1 MNFTSEQIEIFLK
14 VLDTGSFSA
23 AARALKKVPSAIS
36 MGIANIEADLGM
48 VLFERTPRKVIPTE
62 YALALAP
69 QARVISEKLKQLNTY
84 TYELSLGFESTLK
97 IGIVS
102 DISNHT
108 LLIAIKKLALKYP
121 FLNIELITA
130 PKDDI
135 LQLLYAEKISFCL
148 ANSTQ
153 HIKIEEYLQL
163 VNLDSLIATISPE
176 HALIKQTD
184 QSNVFIEDLI
194 DIRQIVVA
202 SSELEISDLRP
213 IIGASYWKTNDV
225 KTAIDMVKI
234 GLGWG
239 NFPLSLVQP
248 LIDTGDLV
256 QLNFRN
262 TINHLPLPVYL
273 IWLKNNPLSKAS
285 RELIDLIRER

>member
-1 MNFTSEQIEIFLK
+1 MNFTSENIEIFLT
-14 VLDTGSFSA
+14 VLDSGSFSA
-23 AARALKKVPSAIS
+23 AARALKRVPSAIS
-36 MGIANIEADLGM
+36 MAVANIEADLGM
-48 VLFERTPRKVIPTE
+48 TLFERTPRKVIPTE

-84 TYELSLGFESTLK
+84 SYELSSGFESTLK

-102 DISNHT
+102 DIGNQQ
-108 LLIAIKKLALKYP
+108 LLMAIKKLVLKYP

-130 PKDDI
+130 PNDDI

-163 VNLDSLIATISPE
+163 VNQDTLIATISPE
-176 HALIKQTD
+176 HPLIKKTE
-184 QSNVFIEDLI
+184 QSDVYIEDLI
-194 DIRQIVVA
+194 DIRQILVA
-202 SSELEISDLRP
+202 SSELKISDLRP
-213 IIGASYWKTNDV
+213 VIGASYWKTNDV
-225 KTAIDMVKI
+225 KTAIDMVKT

-248 LIDTGDLV
+248 LIDTGELV

-262 TINHLPLPVYL
+262 TINHLSLPAYL
-273 IWLKNNPLSKAS
+273 IWLKNHPLSKAS
-285 RELIDLIRER
+285 RELIDLIREN